1 MALQKS
7 GSAVTSAV
15 IFQPVAGE
23 EPRDF
28 ITWHEVTPYRVWVHS
43 RLISGIYT
51 QLSIE
56 ILWSGETSASISE
69 TEIKL
74 RLEMAKIRSG
84 DVGSNNISAT
94 LVRGI
99 PVGQIV
105 ESHTAML
112 AKQGR
117 KIANK
122 KDKRVSLVKNYEIE
136 SFNFELGPKTKSSL
150 HREESSLP
158 LIEPRP
164 ENDELT
170 GSSKD
175 SMFIAYVYAEQV
187 KSGSRQASLRT
198 ANLLGIKPL
207 LVYVAVRTARKKG
220 WLTSSGVNGETSG
233 EITEQGH
240 KEYERIGGPDMFKK
254 HITDVFE
261 EMKKGDSF

>member
-1 MALQKS
+1 MAQRKS
-7 GSAVTSAV
+7 RNSVTSAV

-28 ITWHEVTPYRVWVHS
+28 ITWHELPPYRVWVHS
-43 RLISGIYT
+43 RLISGVYT

-56 ILWSGETSASISE
+56 ILWSGETPAPISE

-74 RLEMAKIRSG
+74 RLEMAKIRTG
-84 DVGSNNISAT
+84 NVGSGNINAT
-94 LVRGI
+94 LMRGI
-99 PVGQIV
+99 PVGRIM

-117 KIANK
+117 KIADK
-122 KDKRVSLVKNYEIE
+122 KGQRISLVKNYEIE
-136 SFNFELGPKTKSSL
+136 SFNFELGSTVKSS
-150 HREESSLP
+150 RSRAESSLP

-175 SMFIAYVYAEQV
+175 SMFIAHVYAEQV

-198 ANLLGIKPL
+198 ANLLGIKPS

-233 EITEQGH
+233 EITEQGQ
-240 KEYERIGGPDMFKK
+240 KEYKRIGGPDMFKK
-254 HITDVFE
+254 HITEVFE
-261 EMKKGDSF
+261 EMKKGNSF